1 MEPKPV
7 RIVLPDG
14 REDLGILADD
24 STVDMGVVGLEL
36 QANDVL
42 IVDGRLVTVVRTIVE
57 RSLSC
62 GTDARMIEEAS
73 FRVRLGPY
81 PRARVA

>member
-14 REDLGILADD
+14 REDLGIMADD
-24 STVDMGVVGLEL
+24 STVDVGIVGMEL

-42 IVDGRLVTVVRTIVE
+42 IVDGRLVTVIRTIVE
-57 RSLSC
+57 RSLRC
-62 GTDARMIEEAS
+62 GVDARIIEES
-73 FRVRLGPY
+73 TFRVRLGPY